1 MRTGNI
7 FHMNP
12 VNDETTSALFSQLAD
27 ILGVGKRSDGRYH
40 LADIATAGSINPWA
54 KNKGFGYNSENF
66 DYDPQNPDASNASR
80 AAARKEKNQ
89 GFDLTNARISTNG
102 SVSDIASKYDG
113 NMNGWLYVK
122 PKGRASGEPY
132 RLRDFDGYDHG
143 ALCFVQRF
151 GTPARWA
158 KDFGAFNVSFM
169 ISMPPEGNEDPTY
182 LHHSDFPAIA
192 NAYIGVA
199 MIDENGNIS
208 RMTADDIVSNAGIAL
223 NVPVTTLAEGT
234 YTLYPFFSTKKLA
247 FTDGGI
253 IVSEQFTVPNVNKA
267 TLVLMNKSITIS
279 ISSEYLYSVT
289 DTHTLSYTVTVYN
302 NGNGER
308 TLTNNWIRLRYADK
322 TWNDTMNVNEKER
335 EIGTITIAA
344 GSSYTFSGFFS
355 GVVQD
360 LYNSS
365 RVWVSLHTAAYQQSD
380 VPRQQIQPDVPDLG

>member
-1 MRTGNI
+1 MAVSGNVFYMDDDNREDFI
-7 FHMNP
+7 
-12 VNDETTSALFSQLAD
+12 TLCGQLAGL
-27 ILGVGKRSDGRYH
+27 INSASSDFENIV
-40 LADIATAGSINPWA
+40 ASSMINPWA
-54 KNKGFGYNSENF
+54 KHKPFRYNDPNFGYNYN
-66 DYDPQNPDASNASR
+66 NPAPAETAR
-80 AAARKEKNQ
+80 AAARKSVNQ
-89 GFDLTNARISTNG
+89 GFDLTNAKIGSNG

-113 NMNGWLYVK
+113 NMNGWVYLH
-122 PKGRASGEPY
+122 PRGASVSPVEY
-132 RLRDFDGYDHG
+132 NRIRDFDGYDHG

-158 KDFGAFNVSFM
+158 KDLGAFNVSFM

-182 LHHSDFPAIA
+182 LHHSDFPAVA

-199 MIDENGNIS
+199 LIDEKGNIS

-234 YTLYPFFSTKKLA
+234 YTLYPFFSTKKLT
-247 FTDGGI
+247 FLDGGI

-267 TLVLMNKSITIS
+267 TLVLVKESITIS

-289 DTHTLSYTVTVYN
+289 NTHTLSYTVTVYN

-308 TLTNNWIRLRYADK
+308 TLTNNWIRLRYKDK
-322 TWNDTMNVNEKER
+322 SWNDIMLNVEKER

-344 GSSYTFSGFFS
+344 GSSYTFRGFFS

-360 LYNSS
+360 LYEYSLF
-365 RVWVSLHTAAYQQSD
+365 WVSLHTTAYQQSKE
-380 VPRQQIQPDVPDLG
+380 PRQQMQPDVPDLEL

>member
-1 MRTGNI
+1 MAVSGNI
-7 FHMNP
+7 FFLDDYNKED
-12 VNDETTSALFSQLAD
+12 VETLCKQLAGLIHSASSDFED
-27 ILGVGKRSDGRYH
+27 IVAS
-40 LADIATAGSINPWA
+40 SMINPWA
-54 KNKGFGYNSENF
+54 KHKPFRYNDPNFGY
-66 DYDPQNPDASNASR
+66 DYNNPTAAETAR
-80 AAARKEKNQ
+80 AAARKSVNQ
-89 GFDLTNARISTNG
+89 GFDLTNAKIGSNG

-113 NMNGWLYVK
+113 TMNGWVYLH
-122 PKGRASGEPY
+122 PRGASVNPVEY
-132 RLRDFDGYDHG
+132 NRIRDFDGYDHG

-151 GTPARWA
+151 STPARWA

-199 MIDENGNIS
+199 LIDEDGNIS
-208 RMTADDIVSNAGIAL
+208 RMTADEIVSNAGIAL

-267 TLVLMNKSITIS
+267 TLVLVNKSITIS

-289 DTHTLSYTVTVYN
+289 NTHTLSYTVTVYN

-344 GSSYTFSGFFS
+344 GASYTFSGFFS